1 LFANYVALRI
11 CLHLNHKCV
20 NAMFCP
26 IFPNLLNFSNI
37 KQEQGI
43 EILNKAIAACTETI
57 ETHKGKLVVKEGARA
72 VSILT

>member
-1 LFANYVALRI
+1 MLCFVPFY
-11 CLHLNHKCV
+11 
-20 NAMFCP
+20 
-26 IFPNLLNFSNI
+26 LLNFSNI

-72 VSILT
+72 VSILN